1 LPARIYHAVGSGSM
15 NDIIEVSS
23 ASTTS
28 YAFSR
33 LVSGTHY
40 FGVSAYNRFGIE
52 SAMSVIGS
60 KVIP

>member
-1 LPARIYHAVGSGSM
+1 MGSSLA
-15 NDIIEVSS
+15 DL
-23 ASTTS
+23 A
-28 YAFSR
+28 
-33 LVSGTHY
+33 GTHY